1 MIRLS
6 NSSISGKLRSS
17 VLKATRAFPS
27 SDSTSTVIGTLE
39 IRAAQRASTTR
50 SLMPP
55 LKLRTIGLSAHD
67 LKALARVRTEDRDEP
82 IVIRGRLPSS
92 EAVRRF
98 IEEADPDLAKK
109 VGAHASSML
118 VKALGSP
125 QESR

>member
-1 MIRLS
+1 
-6 NSSISGKLRSS
+6 
-17 VLKATRAFPS
+17 
-27 SDSTSTVIGTLE
+27 
-39 IRAAQRASTTR
+39 
-50 SLMPP
+50 MPP
-55 LKLRTIGLSAHD
+55 LRLRIIGLSAHD
-67 LKALARVRTEDRDEP
+67 LKVLARVRTEDRDEP

-109 VGAHASSML
+109 VGAHASSTL